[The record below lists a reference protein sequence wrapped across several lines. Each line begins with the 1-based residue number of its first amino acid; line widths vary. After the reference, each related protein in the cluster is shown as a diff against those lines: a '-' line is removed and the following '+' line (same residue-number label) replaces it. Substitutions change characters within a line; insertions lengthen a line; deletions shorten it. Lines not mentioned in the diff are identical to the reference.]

1 MINWFCTLNDIACT
15 SNLFPGKTI
24 VWELDELIRQG
35 PVAESDTCNHGQ
47 IWNKILQRKL
57 KELSWT
63 SRFESW
69 EFVIIK
75 LMLPCKWY
83 PLSFSVKFKAAITF
97 TLVLWNAL
105 TFSLHVYHLATT
117 HKILNF
123 EHSKSLQKF
132 YKIFLNFS
140 IINFSQS
147 INLNLTVK

>member
-1 MINWFCTLNDIACT
+1 MILLVLQICSLEKPLSENWMSWL
-15 SNLFPGKTI
+15 GKAQWQRVT
-24 VWELDELIRQG
+24 
-35 PVAESDTCNHGQ
+35 PVIMGKFGTKFYRE
-47 IWNKILQRKL
+47 L

-147 INLNLTVK
+147 INLNLTVKYFYVIWKFY